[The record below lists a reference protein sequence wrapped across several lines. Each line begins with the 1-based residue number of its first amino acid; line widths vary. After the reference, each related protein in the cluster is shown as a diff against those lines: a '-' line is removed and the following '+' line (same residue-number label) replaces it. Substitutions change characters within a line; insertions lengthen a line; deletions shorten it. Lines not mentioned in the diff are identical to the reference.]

1 MEAMTTFLNKF
12 VLKTI
17 KTAMTTEVL
26 SHRII
31 KIFESVAPKSHIITK
46 HLFSITHC
54 LIGYPLIFL
63 IHFLSKPWAKIV
75 SLSIDSLFNF
85 DQICFSKLFKLTRNE

>member
-1 MEAMTTFLNKF
+1 MGPMTTFLNKF

-31 KIFESVAPKSHIITK
+31 KILKVLHRRVITLSQNIFQLHIAS
-46 HLFSITHC
+46 LAAM
-54 LIGYPLIFL
+54 IFL
-63 IHFLSKPWAKIV
+63 IHFTLG
-75 SLSIDSLFNF
+75 
-85 DQICFSKLFKLTRNE
+85 